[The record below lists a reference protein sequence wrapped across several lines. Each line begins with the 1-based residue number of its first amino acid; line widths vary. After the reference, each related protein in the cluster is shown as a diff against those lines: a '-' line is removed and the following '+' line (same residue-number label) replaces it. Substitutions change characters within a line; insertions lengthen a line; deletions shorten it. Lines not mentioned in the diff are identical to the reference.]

1 MIKPILQAL
10 NGKSISP
17 PPVWLM
23 RQAGRH
29 LREYKELRLST
40 NNFLDLCYSPD
51 LAVEATLQPIHRYE
65 MDAAILFSDILVI
78 PDALGQKVSFING
91 KGPKLK
97 PIKER
102 VEIDR
107 LDISNLHIH
116 LSPVY
121 ETIRQVC
128 KKLPKQTTL
137 IGFAGAPW
145 TVATYMIEGG
155 SSKEHKKTKTFAY
168 EHSNDFRV
176 LIDLIIDATSAYL
189 IRQAD
194 EGAEVVQIFDSWA
207 GVLPPDQF
215 DLWVIEPIQ
224 KIVSKVKGIHPEL
237 PIIGF
242 PRGAGLGYE
251 KFAERTGVDAVSLD
265 STIPLKWAAEKI
277 QPYTVV
283 QGNLDNQVLRTGGG
297 QLDIEVM
304 KILDAFSGGAHIFN
318 LGHGVLPDTPV
329 DHVYRLL
336 NLVRGV

>member
-1 MIKPILQAL
+1 M
-10 NGKSISP
+10 
-17 PPVWLM
+17 
-23 RQAGRH
+23 
-29 LREYKELRLST
+29 
-40 NNFLDLCYSPD
+40 
-51 LAVEATLQPIHRYE
+51 
-65 MDAAILFSDILVI
+65 
-78 PDALGQKVSFING
+78 
-91 KGPKLK
+91 
-97 PIKER
+97 
-102 VEIDR
+102 
-107 LDISNLHIH
+107 
-116 LSPVY
+116 Y
-121 ETIRQVC
+121 ETIRQVS
-128 KKLPKQTTL
+128 KKLPQQTTL

-155 SSKEHKKTKTFAY
+155 SRKEHKKTKTFAY
-168 EHSNDFRV
+168 ELIKDFKV

-329 DHVYRLL
+329 DHVYR
-336 NLVRGV
+336 